1 MNQANARVARLG
13 LFLGYALILA
23 GGILMRIPL
32 LDPPSLWYDDE
43 WVAALVRF
51 AGLREWLEYRASVP
65 MGFVASLK
73 GISYLDADPERGL
86 QLLPMLCG
94 LVAPLLLGWL
104 VQRETRLPP
113 LGLVSGALLA
123 MSPVAVGYS
132 MRVKQFSWDA
142 LIVVVVLIVGLSV
155 LQKAAAP
162 SWRQILPTAIATLL
176 SYVSILVAAPIMHV
190 SLLRNFVRERPTL
203 GLALHKALP
212 TLALDLLWIG
222 YYWFRL
228 RAQSRGDVNFFWRLR
243 GVLPEWSGEGIL
255 GYFFSSGPYGFTK
268 AIGNAI
274 PFIDPTMG
282 TILVGISLLGLWVNR
297 SSRWLGVFFSTFY
310 ALALVGALFGVYPF
324 GGIRT
329 DIFSYPVT
337 VCLVSLALGLGLN
350 QFATHRR
357 VVIASALAGLS
368 LVIFL
373 IQVVRPRPTPTP
385 YPARSD
391 AELVKLLETSRTS
404 DEFVLVSRPAHF
416 AVGYYGSL
424 PMRYVGLPKDGFRIE
439 VIDPRWI
446 QLNWNQ
452 SEFDVPEAE
461 SLNRLWYLDIE
472 LNQWASESNQRLLD
486 WLALQGF
493 TTTEITEKT
502 NGSLRRLDRVRP
514 ARTPPSE

>member
-1 MNQANARVARLG
+1 MNQGPSRVARLS
-13 LFLGYALILA
+13 LFLGYALILS

-113 LGLVSGALLA
+113 LGLVAAALLA

-142 LIVVVVLIVGLSV
+142 LIVVAVLIVGLSA

-203 GLALHKALP
+203 GLALQRALP
-212 TLALDLLWIG
+212 TLALDLLWFG

-228 RAQSRGDVNFFWRLR
+228 RGQSRGDVNFFWRLR
-243 GVLPEWSGEGIL
+243 GVLPEWSADGL
-255 GYFFSSGPYGFTK
+255 MGYFFSNGPYGFTK
-268 AIGNAI
+268 AIGNAL

-282 TILVGISLLGLWVNR
+282 TLLVGISLLGLWVNL
-297 SSRWLGVFFSTFY
+297 SSRWLGVFFSSFY
-310 ALALVGALFGVYPF
+310 ALALFGALFGLYPF

-337 VCLVSLALGLGLN
+337 VCLVSLALGIGLN
-350 QFATHRR
+350 RFVAHQREA
-357 VVIASALAGLS
+357 IASLLAGLS
-368 LVIFL
+368 LAMFM
-373 IQVVRPRPTPTP
+373 IQVVRPRPAPTP

-391 AELVKLLETSRTS
+391 AELVSLLETSRAS
-404 DEFVLVSRPAHF
+404 DEYVLVSRAAHF
-416 AVGYYGSL
+416 AVGYYGNL
-424 PMRYVGLPKDGFRIE
+424 PMRYVGLPQDGFRIE
-439 VIDPRWI
+439 VLDPRWI
-446 QLNWNQ
+446 QLQWNQ
-452 SEFDVPEAE
+452 SEFDFPEMD
-461 SLNRLWYLDIE
+461 SLNRLWYLDID
-472 LNQWASESNQRLLD
+472 LNRSAGETNQNLLD
-486 WLALQGF
+486 WLSLQGF
-493 TTTEITEKT
+493 ATTALTENT
-502 NGSLRRLDRVRP
+502 NGALRRLDRVRP
-514 ARTPPSE
+514 AQTPPSG